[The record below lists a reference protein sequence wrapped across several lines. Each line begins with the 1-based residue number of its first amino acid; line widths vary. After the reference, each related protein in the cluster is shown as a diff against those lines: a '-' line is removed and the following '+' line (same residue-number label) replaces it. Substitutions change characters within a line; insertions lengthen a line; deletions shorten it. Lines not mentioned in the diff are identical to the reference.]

1 MQVFDV
7 KIAMYAA
14 SVMTS
19 MPRWFEVGCFPR
31 LNLQPS
37 VYDQG
42 EPSSWRTSAVDG
54 VFQVCFP
61 KTCYAGIDTFP
72 VKYAGE
78 ICGGNW
84 SIAYLRSDTLRAYLD
99 MGLMMMT
106 TTCFW
111 DMIRDN
117 FKSHRK
123 CYFHYSDFKVF
134 NSQGT

>member
-1 MQVFDV
+1 MTKASLQVGAHRLWMGFSRS
-7 KIAMYAA
+7 A
-14 SVMTS
+14 
-19 MPRWFEVGCFPR
+19 FPR
-31 LNLQPS
+31 HAMQELIP
-37 VYDQG
+37 
-42 EPSSWRTSAVDG
+42 
-54 VFQVCFP
+54 
-61 KTCYAGIDTFP
+61 FP